1 MTDIPHTCRNTWSN
15 KENHKRIP
23 RVHVLTYSLGTQK
36 EEREDVALSK
46 LHQGSIDVSGMPNA

>member
-1 MTDIPHTCRNTWSN
+1 M
-15 KENHKRIP
+15 
-23 RVHVLTYSLGTQK
+23 LTYSLGTQK